1 MYLVA
6 ASLLVMFLLCYFL
19 CKYPWPDDAPSTRPA
34 SLAFK
39 TADVPKKAAPA
50 PAPKAPEAAPKTA
63 EAAPLPVQA
72 LEFSGEVRHLHIWP
86 KVKEKLLAVYAEMGR
101 SPVPMSSEEADAL
114 MVPAVC
120 DGSKMMP
127 LPWDVKLLAQFDRNI
142 LIDTKPPLVPLLHPI
157 LSPETRH
164 FVPDR
169 LIKFSFENIARYKQG
184 SAAQAEE
191 AARLFMTKGGQL
203 PAVLSLGEVGWHELP
218 ALWLAA
224 GPAESSVVLHLDYD
238 DVPEFYVR
246 SLCFLEYVY
255 DYIDWNGRYLKKMP
269 GNPRT
274 DRSNFLAPEEGP
286 ALFERLNPQLAALNE
301 AVRGSLAAF
310 N

>member
-1 MYLVA
+1 MYFVA

-19 CKYPWPDDAPSTRPA
+19 CKYPWPDDAPSARPA
-34 SLAFK
+34 APAFK
-39 TADVPKKAAPA
+39 AAAAPEKPAPA
-50 PAPKAPEAAPKTA
+50 PAQPEPAPQKPAPQ
-63 EAAPLPVQA
+63 APAVELG
-72 LEFSGEVRHLHIWP
+72 GEPRHLHIWP
-86 KVKEKLLAVYAEMGR
+86 QVKEKLLAVYAEMGR
-101 SPVPMSSEEADAL
+101 TPEPMSREEAEAV

-157 LSPETRH
+157 LSPETRL
-164 FVPDR
+164 FVPGR
-169 LIKFSFENIARYKQG
+169 LIKFSFENIARYKNG

-191 AARLFMTKGGQL
+191 AARIFMAGGGKL

-224 GPAESSVVLHLDYD
+224 GPEESSVVFHLDYD

-269 GNPRT
+269 GSPRT

-286 ALFERLNPQLAALNE
+286 ALFERLNPQLAELNL
-301 AVRGSLAAF
+301 AVRNSLAAF